1 MDAVDWTEVEA
12 IFGSAHELPPAE
24 RIALLDARC
33 AGRAG
38 LRAEVESLL
47 ASHDRAGEFLNAHAA
62 SALADAPAT
71 HDLSGRLMGPFRLIE
86 PIGHGGMGV
95 VYRAERVTS
104 EFTQVAAVKVID
116 APLQSAE
123 MLRHFRTERQILAG
137 LRHPSIVT
145 LLDGGVGDAGYAF
158 LAMEYIDGVAITDHV
173 AKGRL
178 LLEDRVRLVQRV
190 CGAVQY
196 AHQHG
201 VVHRDLKPANI
212 LVTPDGVPKV
222 LDFGV
227 AKLLSPAPASPADT
241 ATSPWRLPLTPNYAS
256 PEQLRGLPVTTAC
269 DIYALGVLLYELL
282 SGVRP
287 YDTAGLPLD
296 EVLRIV
302 SNVDPR
308 RPSTAAAED
317 LPYRARVLR
326 GDLDAI
332 VLKAMSKDPARR
344 YSSAQELSEDLG
356 RSLTRQPVIAREPSL
371 GYVIAKAAERH
382 RAAFAAAG
390 ISLLALVVAL
400 SVSLWERHL
409 AVVERNRATA
419 RFNDVRQI
427 ADAMIFKFDNAV
439 QALPGST
446 PLRQQIVAEGLGYL
460 EKLMSDP
467 QRDDALNFEIA
478 RAYHRIGDVQGNPT
492 VANLGDREA
501 ARVSYRKAVALLH
514 PLTGSPAVGHDAAI
528 ELGRTEITLAN
539 LANIVGDRTE
549 AAAALADATRV
560 ADAAAHRF
568 PHDDEAR
575 RLGASVAFQMAILA
589 RREPDELAAW
599 QRAAA
604 MFRSL
609 LDEKPDD
616 PDRQRNVALTEKYIG
631 GYFETQSDYASAL
644 AHHQR
649 AQALDEKRVAA
660 QPSDRMAQIDAAIDL
675 ANVAYSEWK
684 TGHLPDAA
692 ATYEQSLEIRTRLAS
707 SDPNDV
713 LARTRL
719 AYVHSKLGEVYREMR
734 QIDKALTHS
743 REAARL
749 GESLAGIDPQLT
761 DLFADD
767 LEALGNAEAAAGHQ
781 VAACHAYRRAFELW
795 TTLAANRGLDAGM
808 AKSVAFSLNQ
818 AKEAVARCPPAPPLH
833 R

>member
-12 IFGSAHELPPAE
+12 IFGAAHDLPPGE

-33 AGRAG
+33 AGRAA

-62 SALADAPAT
+62 STLADAPAT
-71 HDLSGRLMGPFRLIE
+71 PDLSGRMMGPFRLIE

-158 LAMEYIDGVAITDHV
+158 LAMEYVDGVAITDHV
-173 AKGRL
+173 AKARL
-178 LLEDRVRLVQRV
+178 SLEDRVRLVQRV

-227 AKLLSPAPASPADT
+227 AKLLHPSSASPADT

-282 SGVRP
+282 AGVRP

-296 EVLRIV
+296 EVLRVV
-302 SNVDPR
+302 SDVDPR
-308 RPSTAAAED
+308 RPSAAAAED
-317 LPYRARVLR
+317 LPYRARVLG

-332 VLKAMSKDPARR
+332 VLKAMSKEPARR

-356 RSLTRQPVIAREPSL
+356 RWLTRQPVVAREPSL
-371 GYVIAKAAERH
+371 GYVIRKTAERH

-390 ISLLALVVAL
+390 ISILALLVAL
-400 SVSLWERHL
+400 GVSLWERHL

-427 ADAMIFKFDNAV
+427 ADAMIFKFDTAV

-460 EKLMSDP
+460 EKLMSEP
-467 QRDDALNFEIA
+467 QRDDALNLEIA
-478 RAYHRIGDVQGNPT
+478 RAYHRIGDVQGNPSL
-492 VANLGDREA
+492 ANLGDRDA
-501 ARVSYRKAVALLH
+501 ARASYLKTVALLR
-514 PLTGSPAVGHDAAI
+514 PLVGSSTVGHDAAL
-528 ELGRTEITLAN
+528 ELGRTELSLATLAN
-539 LANIVGDRTE
+539 AVGNRAE
-549 AAAALADATRV
+549 AAAAIADATSLADAAVRQ
-560 ADAAAHRF
+560 F
-568 PHDDEAR
+568 PQDDGAR
-575 RLGASVAFQMAILA
+575 RLGASAAFQAALISPPGP
-589 RREPDELAAW
+589 EELAAW
-599 QRAAA
+599 QRAGA
-604 MFRSL
+604 MFRTL
-609 LDEKPDD
+609 LEEKPDD

-631 GYFETQSDYASAL
+631 TYFENQNDFASAL

-649 AQALDEKRVAA
+649 AQALDDKRVAA
-660 QPSDRMAQIDAAIDL
+660 RPSDRTAQFDAAIDL
-675 ANVAYSEWK
+675 SNVAYAEWQ
-684 TGHLPDAA
+684 TGHPADAA
-692 ATYEQSLEIRTRLAS
+692 ATYERSLEIRKRLAE
-707 SDPNDV
+707 SDPSDV
-713 LARTRL
+713 LARSRV
-719 AYVHSKLGEVYREMR
+719 AYVHSRLAAVYLEMH
-734 QIDKALTHS
+734 QVDNALAHS

-749 GESLAGIDPQLT
+749 GESMAGIDPQQLESFAE
-761 DLFADD
+761 DL
-767 LEALGNAEAAAGHQ
+767 LALGDAEAAAGHQ
-781 VAACHAYRRAFELW
+781 VAACQAHRRASDLLA
-795 TTLAANRGLDAGM
+795 TLAENGSLGAGLASRVVHLRDTV
-808 AKSVAFSLNQ
+808 KQSL
-818 AKEAVARCPPAPPLH
+818 ARCPGAVLD

>member
-12 IFGSAHELPPAE
+12 IFGAALEVPAAE
-24 RIALLDARC
+24 RAALLDARC
-33 AGRAG
+33 NGRAA

-47 ASHDRAGEFLNAHAA
+47 ASHERAGEFLNAHAA
-62 SALADAPAT
+62 STLADPAAT
-71 HDLSGRLMGPFRLIE
+71 PDLTGRMMGPFRLIE

-95 VYRAERVTS
+95 VYRAERTTS

-145 LLDGGVGDAGYAF
+145 LLDGGVGDDGYAF
-158 LAMEYIDGVAITDHV
+158 LAMEYVDGVAITAHT
-173 AKGRL
+173 AAASLSLEERL
-178 LLEDRVRLVQRV
+178 RLIQRV

-212 LVTPDGVPKV
+212 LVTADGVPKV

-227 AKLLSPAPASPADT
+227 AKLLSPTPSSPADT
-241 ATSPWRLPLTPNYAS
+241 VTSPWRLPLTPNYAS

-282 SGVRP
+282 TGARP

-302 SNVDPR
+302 TDVDPR
-308 RPSTAAAED
+308 RPSAAATAS
-317 LPYRARVLR
+317 LPYPARVLR

-344 YSSAQELSEDLG
+344 YASAQELSEDLG

-371 GYVIAKAAERH
+371 GYVIAKTAERH

-390 ISLLALVVAL
+390 ISVLALLVAL

-427 ADAMIFKFDNAV
+427 ADALIFKFDNAV

-446 PLRQQIVAEGLGYL
+446 PLRRQIVAEGLGYL
-460 EKLMSDP
+460 EKLMSEP
-467 QRDDALNFEIA
+467 QRDETLTFEMA

-492 VANLGDREA
+492 VANLGDRDA
-501 ARVSYRKAVALLH
+501 ARVSYRKAVALLR
-514 PLTGSPAVGHDAAI
+514 PLAGPPAVVHDAAI
-528 ELGRTEITLAN
+528 ELGRIEIALATV
-539 LANIVGDRTE
+539 ANIVGDQTE
-549 AAAALADATRV
+549 VTAALADATRV
-560 ADAAAHRF
+560 ADAAARQF
-568 PHDDEAR
+568 PHDDDAR
-575 RLGASVAFQMAILA
+575 RLGGSIAFQTALFA
-589 RREPDELAAW
+589 RHGPEELAAW
-599 QRAAA
+599 QRASA

-616 PDRQRNVALTEKYIG
+616 PDRQRNVALTEKYHRYVLRG
-631 GYFETQSDYASAL
+631 SERLRERARPPSA
-644 AHHQR
+644 R
-649 AQALDEKRVAA
+649 A
-660 QPSDRMAQIDAAIDL
+660 
-675 ANVAYSEWK
+675 
-684 TGHLPDAA
+684 G
-692 ATYEQSLEIRTRLAS
+692 
-707 SDPNDV
+707 
-713 LARTRL
+713 
-719 AYVHSKLGEVYREMR
+719 
-734 QIDKALTHS
+734 
-743 REAARL
+743 
-749 GESLAGIDPQLT
+749 AG
-761 DLFADD
+761 
-767 LEALGNAEAAAGHQ
+767 
-781 VAACHAYRRAFELW
+781 
-795 TTLAANRGLDAGM
+795 
-808 AKSVAFSLNQ
+808 
-818 AKEAVARCPPAPPLH
+818 
-833 R
+833 

>member
-12 IFGSAHELPPAE
+12 LFGAALELPAAG
-24 RIALLDARC
+24 RSALLDARC
-33 AGRAG
+33 AGRAS

-47 ASHDRAGEFLNAHAA
+47 ASHDRAGEFLNANAA
-62 SALADAPAT
+62 SAMADQRDTPDLA
-71 HDLSGRLMGPFRLIE
+71 GRMMGAFRLIE
-86 PIGHGGMGV
+86 LIGRGGMGV
-95 VYRAERVTS
+95 VYRGERATP
-104 EFTQVAAVKVID
+104 EFTQVAAVKIID

-123 MLRHFRTERQILAG
+123 MLRHFKTERQILAG

-145 LLDGGVGDAGYAF
+145 LLDGGVSDDGHAF
-158 LAMEYIDGVAITDHV
+158 LAMEYVEGVAITSHV
-173 AKGRL
+173 ADKRL
-178 LLEDRVRLVQRV
+178 SLEDRLRLLQRV

-227 AKLLSPAPASPADT
+227 AKLLTPGPASPADT
-241 ATSPWRLPLTPNYAS
+241 VTSPWRLPLTPNYAS

-282 SGVRP
+282 AGVRP
-287 YDTAGLPLD
+287 YDTAGLALD
-296 EVLRIV
+296 DVLRV
-302 SNVDPR
+302 VTEVDPR
-308 RPSTAAAED
+308 RPSAAAAD
-317 LPYRARVLR
+317 GLPYPSRTLR

-332 VLKAMSKDPARR
+332 VLKAMSKEPARR
-344 YSSAQELSEDLG
+344 YASAHELSEDLG
-356 RSLTRQPVIAREPSL
+356 RWLTRQPVVAREPSL
-371 GYVIAKAAERH
+371 GYVISKAAERH

-390 ISLLALVVAL
+390 ISILALLAAL
-400 SVSLWERHL
+400 GVSLWERHL

-427 ADAMIFKFDNAV
+427 ADAMIFKFDTAV

-460 EKLMSDP
+460 EKLMSEP
-467 QRDDALNFEIA
+467 QRDDALNLEIA

-501 ARVSYRKAVALLH
+501 ARVSYRKAVALLR
-514 PLTGSPAVGHDAAI
+514 PLVTSTAVGHDAAI
-528 ELGRTEITLAN
+528 ELGRVDVVLATVSHFTGD
-539 LANIVGDRTE
+539 LAETSASLD
-549 AAAALADATRV
+549 DATRV
-560 ADAAAHRF
+560 ADTAARQF
-568 PHDDEAR
+568 PKDDAVR
-575 RLGASVAFQMAILA
+575 RLGASVAFQTALFA
-589 RREPDELAAW
+589 THGPAELDAW
-599 QRAAA
+599 QRALA
-604 MFRSL
+604 MFRAL

-631 GYFETQSDYASAL
+631 TYFENQNDYTSAL

-649 AQALDEKRVAA
+649 AQALDERRLAARPTDRVA
-660 QPSDRMAQIDAAIDL
+660 QFDAAVDL
-675 ANVAYSEWK
+675 SNVAYAQWQ
-684 TGHLPDAA
+684 TGHPHEAA
-692 ATYEQSLEIRTRLAS
+692 ATFQQSLEIRNRLAD

-713 LARTRL
+713 LARSRV
-719 AYVHSKLGEVYREMR
+719 AYVHSRLGELYLELHQV
-734 QIDKALTHS
+734 DKALDHS

-749 GESLAGIDPQLT
+749 GESMAGIDLQHSEM
-761 DLFADD
+761 FAED
-767 LEALGNAEAAAGHQ
+767 LEALGDAEAAANHRA
-781 VAACHAYRRAFELW
+781 AACQVYRR
-795 TTLAANRGLDAGM
+795 TLDVLTPLSANHGLDAELVDRVTHM
-808 AKSVAFSLNQ
+808 LNRVKEFVAH
-818 AKEAVARCPPAPPLH
+818 CPTGPPPV